1 MGNHFTYH
9 DLFQI
14 NYALNSAENWEMAT
28 VPISPKCLL
37 NTSNFF
43 LFSNSPLS
51 EIKGKYWPKNGWLV
65 SCFCFIFIFWPLA
78 LTDRVVQLFI
88 FCIFDLNRLRWTVKV
103 RMVNEFY
110 QDACN
115 KGFKQHKAEC
125 CYDSSAWCFF
135 SWSLIFWYIV

>member
-43 LFSNSPLS
+43 LFSNSPSS
-51 EIKGKYWPKNGWLV
+51 EIKGKYWPKNG
-65 SCFCFIFIFWPLA
+65 
-78 LTDRVVQLFI
+78 
-88 FCIFDLNRLRWTVKV
+88 
-103 RMVNEFY
+103 
-110 QDACN
+110 
-115 KGFKQHKAEC
+115 
-125 CYDSSAWCFF
+125 
-135 SWSLIFWYIV
+135 